1 MKSIAVLSVLVTAAV
16 AQSSSSDTTAN
27 PLIPTGIS
35 QGCSSFLD
43 SLNSNSNLT
52 ACTSPIISATSA
64 FGPGANSS
72 DPSSSD
78 VTSALNTLCSSS
90 AFSNCPDSTIGGQLS
105 AFYSACSAELTSSP
119 NANVTRI
126 YDTLYV
132 LTPLRQAVCSKDD
145 NGQYCVT
152 QATNGLNTSTGV
164 GNVDIAVPGS
174 VQAKISNLYY
184 SSTNALSRRDDSNT
198 TAALIPNTTTYHDT
212 NLVFLFLQP
221 SMSSSTLCTAC
232 TRSILTPYI
241 TFESNR
247 PYAPG
252 LTNSPLM
259 SGQTALVSAIQ
270 SQCGSSF
277 LSGAV
282 QAAGGISSGILSGAA
297 SRSLSQDL
305 NGAVSIFLGIAA
317 LAVASL

>member
-1 MKSIAVLSVLVTAAV
+1 MKSIAVLSVLVSAVV
-16 AQSSSSDTTAN
+16 AQSSSSNTTAN
-27 PLIPTGIS
+27 PLIPTDIS
-35 QGCSSFLD
+35 QGCSSFLN

-52 ACTSPIISATSA
+52 ACTSPIVSATSA

-72 DPSSSD
+72 SPSSSD
-78 VTSALNTLCSSS
+78 VNSALSSLCASS
-90 AFSNCPDSTIGGQLS
+90 AFTNCPDSIIGGQLS

-119 NANVTRI
+119 NDDVIRI

-132 LTPLRQAVCSKDD
+132 LTPLRQAVCSKGD

-152 QATNGLNTSTGV
+152 QVTNGMNSSSTGV
-164 GNVDIAVPGS
+164 GSVDIVIPGS
-174 VQAKISNLYY
+174 DQAKVSNLYY
-184 SSTNALSRRDDSNT
+184 TPQVLSRRDDSNT

-221 SMSSSTLCTAC
+221 SMSSSSLCTAC

-252 LTNSPLM
+252 LSTSPLM

-270 SQCGSSF
+270 SQCGTNF

-305 NGAVSIFLGIAA
+305 NGPVSIFLGMAA